1 MYTLQTEA
9 YFDSAHFLAGY
20 DGKCSNIHGH
30 RWMVVVEASSETLA
44 SNGQTRGMVMDFSD
58 LKSLLREETKKL
70 DHSLIIEEGSLR
82 KKTIEALKE
91 ENFRI
96 VTFPFRPTAEN
107 LAKYFFDQLKKAGCP
122 VRRVKVYETPRNM
135 AGYEEE
141 QA

>member
-9 YFDSAHFLAGY
+9 CFDSAHFLAGY
-20 DGKCSNIHGH
+20 EGKCSNIHGH
-30 RWMVVVEASSETLA
+30 RWTVVVEASSETL
-44 SNGQTRGMVMDFSD
+44 SEEGQTRGMVMDFSD
-58 LKSLLREETKKL
+58 MKRLLREETKKL

-82 KKTIEALKE
+82 EKTLEALRE

-107 LAKYFFDQLKKAGCP
+107 LARYFFECMKKAGCP
-122 VRRVKVYETPRNM
+122 VRRVRVYETPKNV

-141 QA
+141 DI